1 MPYFNIAY
9 IREDEES
16 CICILTE
23 STSKENAREE
33 FQSSNPNYRVVAVW
47 ARPDFVPAEKI
58 DFDISVKNDGNLVH
72 DGPAYSFLS
81 GNGWDEDIIS
91 LVVKCGEIGGTVSEQ
106 FISGLWEISKKGA

>member
-1 MPYFNIAY
+1 MLSQYG
-9 IREDEES
+9 
-16 CICILTE
+16 
-23 STSKENAREE
+23 
-33 FQSSNPNYRVVAVW
+33 

-106 FISGLWEISKKGA
+106 FISGLWEISKKRRVTMTATRKREGR